1 MNKEMRNTK
10 IKNSFSISALFF
22 GIAIVYIILLF
33 PMAKESNE
41 NEIADNKSTELVEEV
56 SKKIEDIEEKYKC
69 IKIVDG
75 FNKSE
80 VKGIDSL
87 KRSSYAYDVLIDYE
101 KESKAINEIKIILN
115 RLPEGMLLEALEW
128 GGDKYRE
135 ENQDIINFVENY
147 SDKYEEIRIVLC
159 SNIRRK
165 NGNIEYG
172 YYSGGV
178 TFIDGDIVY
187 ICINTKRIGNI
198 QRIFAHELY
207 HYFHH
212 RIENQLYTG
221 EVYTMKEWNE
231 ELPTDYEYR
240 GDDLDEINMPY
251 SIYTAKD
258 INNVYFVS
266 SYAQKSINEDK
277 AEMFSYLLE
286 KGKYGSLPLAY
297 KSPHIK
303 KRTKMIID
311 ELDKYFDTVDEN
323 AYWNIVYEE
332 KVK

>member
-1 MNKEMRNTK
+1 
-10 IKNSFSISALFF
+10 
-22 GIAIVYIILLF
+22 
-33 PMAKESNE
+33 
-41 NEIADNKSTELVEEV
+41 
-56 SKKIEDIEEKYKC
+56 
-69 IKIVDG
+69 
-75 FNKSE
+75 
-80 VKGIDSL
+80 
-87 KRSSYAYDVLIDYE
+87 
-101 KESKAINEIKIILN
+101 
-115 RLPEGMLLEALEW
+115 MLLEALEW

-178 TFIDGDIVY
+178 TFIDGD
-187 ICINTKRIGNI
+187 
-198 QRIFAHELY
+198 
-207 HYFHH
+207 
-212 RIENQLYTG
+212 
-221 EVYTMKEWNE
+221 
-231 ELPTDYEYR
+231 
-240 GDDLDEINMPY
+240 
-251 SIYTAKD
+251 
-258 INNVYFVS
+258 NVYFVS

-311 ELDKYFDTVDEN
+311 EIDKYFDTVDEN